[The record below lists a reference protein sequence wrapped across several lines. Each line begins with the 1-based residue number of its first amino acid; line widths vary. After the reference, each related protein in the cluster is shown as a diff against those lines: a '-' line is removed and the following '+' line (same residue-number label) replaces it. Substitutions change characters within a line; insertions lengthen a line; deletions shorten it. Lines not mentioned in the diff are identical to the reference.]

1 MTRITLRDDQVTA
14 VLWAD
19 AIRAPGVAPLII
31 PYGLQFNERG
41 QLERRP
47 LVGGYHS
54 SLTRRRAEDASE
66 PKQPELKTEQTTRRW
81 ESWAHE
87 GVWQRGGSHVQPE
100 AWAVPPGRLG
110 VVVVDVDDPDL
121 LPELL
126 ELYGETPVWV
136 LSPSGGTHLYYQA
149 PEGPPPPSRTGVRGH
164 HTYDI
169 KADGGT
175 IHAPGSRHHRC
186 PGAYTADAPGV
197 VDGALRRGRKPL
209 FKASELWHAMPVFPQ
224 FVADEEWDLYHP
236 PLASMS
242 GEEHILAGT
251 PDERKMGARYLA
263 AAGPAVAGS
272 GGHDHTRKLILKLGD
287 LGFPKEIGSEL
298 LHDWNRTCEPP
309 WSQRDLDSKI
319 EHYYQRRG
327 MPIGW
332 RAYEMGLVDDDESG
346 APDEEDAADDVELAS
361 HADEIGMLA
370 RMVRS

>member
-1 MTRITLRDDQVTA
+1 M
-14 VLWAD
+14 
-19 AIRAPGVAPLII
+19 
-31 PYGLQFNERG
+31 
-41 QLERRP
+41 
-47 LVGGYHS
+47 
-54 SLTRRRAEDASE
+54 
-66 PKQPELKTEQTTRRW
+66 
-81 ESWAHE
+81 
-87 GVWQRGGSHVQPE
+87 
-100 AWAVPPGRLG
+100 
-110 VVVVDVDDPDL
+110 VVDVDDPDL